1 VQRRGSCSTAHWGE
15 RPCLLER
22 KKNTKKIDKIQ
33 PFPEIFFG
41 LLDLCFIFIHELIL
55 QKMSRHAKNNTA
67 SSYFTYAERQ
77 KLKYGTQKQ
86 RVGRDSLPNFDW
98 CNLTL
103 ATAVQPVVTYPPPQS
118 IIHHLFFYFYKYFT
132 IYFCFTLFFW
142 KLID

>member
-15 RPCLLER
+15 PPCRLAR
-22 KKNTKKIDKIQ
+22 KKIQKYKIEKIEK
-33 PFPEIFFG
+33 PFPEIFLV
-41 LLDLCFIFIHELIL
+41 LLDLCRFIFIHELIL

-103 ATAVQPVVTYPPPQS
+103 ATAVQPVVTYPPHQS
-118 IIHHLFFYFYKYFT
+118 ILFFSIFTNIFT
-132 IYFCFTLFFW
+132 IYFDSLFFE
-142 KLID
+142 ID